1 MAIEHSEGFRRT
13 IADLLLVMNQSAL
26 AGMLGV
32 EQSTI
37 SRWAN
42 GVRTRVD
49 YDTGRAVESLRR
61 AHSRAIATAK
71 RRAG

>member
-1 MAIEHSEGFRRT
+1 MAIEHSQIFRQT
-13 IADLLLVMNQSAL
+13 IADLLLVMNQTDL

-32 EQSTI
+32 EQSTV

-49 YDTGRAVESLRR
+49 FDTGCAVESLRR